1 MRRRAFITLLGGAA
15 AWPIAVRAQQAGK
28 LPLVGVLVSA
38 SPPHP
43 FADALRRGLQT
54 LGYSE
59 GRNIALEVRYS
70 GGRSDRAGEIL
81 GSSIGFRHSR
91 PIWYSGVPFL
101 TSAFTGSKL
110 RPEGIEMSRGH
121 GKWERLIMQTL
132 DQREAFYLLELFP
145 PGRAPWEHRSDL
157 RIRALR
163 RAARNLGNA
172 GKVRR
177 FYDSRDRQRRLVIA
191 RPGVGVETLRRCLP
205 RMSDRGRIELDLR
218 LRDEESAASLT
229 ETNNE
234 LYLEPYHQ
242 WLNEH
247 GLTDDQ
253 EAYEGWLDEQHWVEV
268 SDDDQ

>member
-1 MRRRAFITLLGGAA
+1 MILKF
-15 AWPIAVRAQQAGK
+15 
-28 LPLVGVLVSA
+28 
-38 SPPHP
+38 
-43 FADALRRGLQT
+43 
-54 LGYSE
+54 
-59 GRNIALEVRYS
+59 
-70 GGRSDRAGEIL
+70 L

-253 EAYEGWLDEQHWVEV
+253 EAYEEWLDEQHWVEV

>member
-1 MRRRAFITLLGGAA
+1 
-15 AWPIAVRAQQAGK
+15 
-28 LPLVGVLVSA
+28 
-38 SPPHP
+38 
-43 FADALRRGLQT
+43 
-54 LGYSE
+54 
-59 GRNIALEVRYS
+59 
-70 GGRSDRAGEIL
+70 
-81 GSSIGFRHSR
+81 
-91 PIWYSGVPFL
+91 
-101 TSAFTGSKL
+101 
-110 RPEGIEMSRGH
+110 MSRGH

-132 DQREAFYLLELFP
+132 DWREAFYLLELFP
-145 PGRAPWEHRSDL
+145 PGLAPWEHRSDL

-172 GKVRR
+172 GKVHR

-191 RPGVGVETLRRCLP
+191 RRGVGVETLRRCLP

-253 EAYEGWLDEQHWVEV
+253 EAYEEWLDEQRSSPSPATSQQRTVSRTTSPKKAWPGHEGYRAAAVEIV
-268 SDDDQ
+268 DAADRAQQGGR